1 MTQIIF
7 NTQTKEVVAII
18 GDDETII
25 DNDYTMLSCSNA
37 EPTYQMENG
46 KLIVD
51 LTTIIINDTLEER
64 EEEE

>member
-18 GDDETII
+18 GDDETIL
-25 DNDYTMLSCSNA
+25 DNDYTMLSCSNV
-37 EPTYQMENG
+37 EPTYQIENG

-51 LTTIIINDTLEER
+51 LTTIIINDTLAESEE
-64 EEEE
+64 